1 MCLRGTDQFEEVN
14 TSPADAVRIG
24 DGFNAELTLCGS
36 EDDWFVLNVAELTV
50 AELRFNTEDDGGLA
64 VDILDSDL
72 AFLKVPIECLARTEF
87 SSMKPLV
94 KSTWSSARTEP
105 LGA

>member
-1 MCLRGTDQFEEVN
+1 M
-14 TSPADAVRIG
+14 RIG

-72 AFLKVPIECLARTEF
+72 FPQGAHRVFGQDRILLDEAAGEIYVVISANGAPRSLAYEM
-87 SSMKPLV
+87 SV
-94 KSTWSSARTEP
+94 
-105 LGA
+105 GGQ